1 MFENNREI
9 TLWCDKKVDSTGAK
23 RTSDTNEDGPVT
35 KRVKKQVAVEEVK
48 KELVEKHANRFSEPQ
63 YKLWALM
70 VINGQWTNKD
80 SPPNIPL
87 FGCDKSKPVKKNDGN
102 TVEVL
107 AGTAIKVL
115 DYFKQSSSQEGN
127 TQHPASTKSGDTPG
141 ISPAKKAQIHS
152 QYLQQ
157 LCELQKL
164 CDEGTL
170 ICEEFAEEK
179 EHVLCTLRSMH

>member
-1 MFENNREI
+1 
-9 TLWCDKKVDSTGAK
+9 
-23 RTSDTNEDGPVT
+23 
-35 KRVKKQVAVEEVK
+35 
-48 KELVEKHANRFSEPQ
+48 
-63 YKLWALM
+63 M

-87 FGCDKSKPVKKNDGN
+87 FGCDKSKPVN

-107 AGTAIKVL
+107 AGAAIKVL
-115 DYFKQSSSQEGN
+115 DYYKQPSSQEGN

-141 ISPAKKAQIHS
+141 ISPAKKVQIRS

-157 LCELQKL
+157 LRELQKL

-170 ICEEFAEEK
+170 TCEEFAEENR
-179 EHVLCTLRSMH
+179 HVLCTLRSMH

>member
-1 MFENNREI
+1 M
-9 TLWCDKKVDSTGAK
+9 
-23 RTSDTNEDGPVT
+23 
-35 KRVKKQVAVEEVK
+35 AVEEVK
-48 KELVEKHANRFSEPQ
+48 EELVESAPQ
-63 YKLWALM
+63 YKPWALM

-107 AGTAIKVL
+107 AGAAIKVL

-141 ISPAKKAQIHS
+141 ISPTKKFQIRS

-157 LCELQKL
+157 LHELQKL

-170 ICEEFAEEK
+170 TCEEFAEENMSFIPSDQ
-179 EHVLCTLRSMH
+179 CTKTGLLRRIKAWDMSFLH

>member
-1 MFENNREI
+1 
-9 TLWCDKKVDSTGAK
+9 
-23 RTSDTNEDGPVT
+23 
-35 KRVKKQVAVEEVK
+35 
-48 KELVEKHANRFSEPQ
+48 
-63 YKLWALM
+63 M

-87 FGCDKSKPVKKNDGN
+87 FGCEKSKPVKKKDEN

-107 AGTAIKVL
+107 AGAAIQVL
-115 DYFKQSSSQEGN
+115 NQSSSQEGN
-127 TQHPASTKSGDTPG
+127 THHPASTKSGDTTG
-141 ISPAKKAQIHS
+141 ISPAKKVQNRS

-157 LCELQKL
+157 LQELQKL

-170 ICEEFAEEK
+170 TCEEIAEEK